1 MAHLHRYPQL
11 QKVIISFA
19 ADIAAHHVS
28 AGALSSN
35 AVARLIRKDGHEGIT
50 HLDIQLPYQRY
61 LPMEQSSKILST
73 LVQILDLPNLRNI
86 SVTMPLTDELPISGE
101 RDETSWMAVFP
112 SLDSIA
118 AAWPDLKVIRVC
130 LLVMIRY
137 MDQRVMEW
145 DIWVSR

>member
-1 MAHLHRYPQL
+1 
-11 QKVIISFA
+11 
-19 ADIAAHHVS
+19 
-28 AGALSSN
+28 
-35 AVARLIRKDGHEGIT
+35 
-50 HLDIQLPYQRY
+50 
-61 LPMEQSSKILST
+61 MEQSSKILST
-73 LVQILDLPNLRNI
+73 LVQILDLPNLRNV
-86 SVTMPLTDELPISGE
+86 SVAMPLTDELPISGE